1 LEVEPQARQA
11 PWGQS
16 TKPSN
21 KEWRLTKPSIM
32 VLRSI
37 APVFDGLAA
46 DEGRLEAG
54 GSAVIGPVSVT
65 EGQCST
71 DVAEVGSMTI
81 GEVKELFGYGNWAN
95 ALIFETASALSEEQ
109 LHHSVASSFPSVG
122 GTLAHIVGAEWVWL
136 RRWLGES
143 PSSFPDWVTNPVPG
157 ELRARLSAV
166 EQEREV
172 FLAGLSD
179 TDLSQTVSYRT
190 LGGQTFSDPLANLM
204 KHVVNHSTYHRG
216 QVVTQLR
223 QLGQKPPS
231 TDLILYL
238 RRAR

>member
-1 LEVEPQARQA
+1 MR
-11 PWGQS
+11 
-16 TKPSN
+16 
-21 KEWRLTKPSIM
+21 
-32 VLRSI
+32 
-37 APVFDGLAA
+37 
-46 DEGRLEAG
+46 
-54 GSAVIGPVSVT
+54 
-65 EGQCST
+65 
-71 DVAEVGSMTI
+71 I
-81 GEVKELFGYGNWAN
+81 GEAKELFGYGAWAN
-95 ALIFETASALSEEQ
+95 ALVFEAASTLSEAQ

-143 PSSFPDWVTNPVPG
+143 PSSFPDWMSAPVYG
-157 ELRARLSAV
+157 ELRGRLSAV

-179 TDLSQTVSYRT
+179 TDLSRPISYRT
-190 LGGQTFSDPLANLM
+190 LGGQPFSDPLGSLM

-238 RRAR
+238 RQSK